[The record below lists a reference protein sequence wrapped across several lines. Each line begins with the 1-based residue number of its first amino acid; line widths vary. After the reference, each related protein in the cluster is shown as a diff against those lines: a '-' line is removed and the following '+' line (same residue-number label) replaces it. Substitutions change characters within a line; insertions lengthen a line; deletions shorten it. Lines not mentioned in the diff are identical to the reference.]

1 MSIDLKK
8 DRWFIRINS
17 VEESI
22 AAQQWLFEQGI
33 TWSDGSGHPLKEKE
47 VRVLTNYWDNSSQE
61 INLAGFM
68 FSEELY
74 CDKHWNS
81 KYEIK
86 LIFKQKLSV
95 SDVIYP
101 TKESPQQAK
110 IRELEETIN
119 KAQEQIKQLKEEV

>member
-8 DRWFIRINS
+8 DRWFIRVNS

-22 AAQQWLFEQGI
+22 AVQEWLFEQGI
-33 TWSDGSGHPLKEKE
+33 TWCTGSSEVDTLDGLIKT
-47 VRVLTNYWDNSSQE
+47 LTSCYGDSYKLNMY
-61 INLAGFM
+61 GFM
-68 FSEELY
+68 WDGGEYKTDNTPML
-74 CDKHWNS
+74 
-81 KYEIK
+81 EIK
-86 LIFKQKLSV
+86 LKFKQKLSV

-119 KAQEQIKQLKEEV
+119 KAQEQLRQLKEEV

>member
-1 MSIDLKK
+1 MKIDLKK
-8 DRWFIRINS
+8 DRWFIRVNS

-22 AAQQWLFEQGI
+22 AAQEWLFEQGI
-33 TWSDGSGHPLKEKE
+33 TCWDGVDCSVEHNLPK
-47 VRVLTNYWDNSSQE
+47 VLTNYWADNL
-61 INLAGFM
+61 INRRGFM
-68 FSEELY
+68 FS
-74 CDKHWNS
+74 S
-81 KYEIK
+81 KLARFIAEPQCEIK

-119 KAQEQIKQLKEEV
+119 KAKEQLRQLKEGV